1 MAAALV
7 LGLGAGFVLA
17 ILIPLAAATPSW
29 GSRLP
34 RLIQAHGWIQLQGFV
49 GLFVAGMALRLIPR
63 LCGRRPLPAALVLT
77 LLVLLASG
85 AVLRL
90 FGQVILQG
98 RPGNLALLLAG
109 ALAAAGMLGTAASLA
124 LALARSSRRG
134 QGWRASAWAAVAWW
148 MVWAALTVATAV
160 RASGQNGLVPANLDR
175 SATWVVLLG
184 AIGNLVWTVQVGSV
198 PVFYGRRP
206 PVGPRLL
213 VPILLF
219 YLGLFIVLASPAAAI
234 AEVLLV
240 RRSGLALTGAAML
253 WLAPLCGAV
262 RGSAHRL
269 HAASQPAAGFLVMAN
284 RWAML
289 AGCLLLAAAAIT
301 VSSSGLE
308 IADGLEDAAQHAIGL
323 GLVTTLVVGMA
334 RP

>member
-1 MAAALV
+1 MEEGGGTDPEV
-7 LGLGAGFVLA
+7 W
-17 ILIPLAAATPSW
+17 PRPTCR
-29 GSRLP
+29 GSFLP
-34 RLIQAHGWIQLQGFV
+34 RLHGCRPGSGSGRRVRPNDTDPLG
-49 GLFVAGMALRLIPR
+49 GGDAELGKPPAALHPGPRLDPAPRLRGPLRCRHGLRLIPR

-175 SATWVVLLG
+175 SPTWVVLLG
-184 AIGNLVWTVQVGSV
+184 AIDNLV
-198 PVFYGRRP
+198 
-206 PVGPRLL
+206 
-213 VPILLF
+213 
-219 YLGLFIVLASPAAAI
+219 
-234 AEVLLV
+234 
-240 RRSGLALTGAAML
+240 
-253 WLAPLCGAV
+253 
-262 RGSAHRL
+262 
-269 HAASQPAAGFLVMAN
+269 
-284 RWAML
+284 
-289 AGCLLLAAAAIT
+289 
-301 VSSSGLE
+301 
-308 IADGLEDAAQHAIGL
+308 
-323 GLVTTLVVGMA
+323 
-334 RP
+334 